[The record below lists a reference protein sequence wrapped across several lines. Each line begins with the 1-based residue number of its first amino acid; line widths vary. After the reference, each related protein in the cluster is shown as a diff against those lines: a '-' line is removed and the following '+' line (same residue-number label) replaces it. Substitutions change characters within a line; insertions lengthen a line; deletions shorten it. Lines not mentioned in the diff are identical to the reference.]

1 MRAGSYMPPEMPG
14 YGVRFTDAALDGYS
28 FPAPGA

>member
-14 YGVRFTDAALDGYS
+14 YGVKFTDAAIEHFS
-28 FPAPGA
+28 FPRPEA